1 MEDSG
6 KFDVIHLLVKLT
18 ITPLKWCL
26 GYVIRVISYDIYK
39 YWSNNTWGTMSDFNY
54 LFYSCLFLIRLF
66 LLTKRSEALQL
77 STLSV
82 ALYHCKI
89 LTLATVGL
97 FFFLKKGGTTKTNL
111 GKIGENGATNISYW
125 VECNLKMIAS
135 CQSRLPLNLHTLS
148 FNLMQ

>member
-54 LFYSCLFLIRLF
+54 LFYSCLFLTRLF
-66 LLTKRSEALQL
+66 LLTKKSEALQL

-97 FFFLKKGGTTKTNL
+97 FFSWRRVGRLKQTWEKL
-111 GKIGENGATNISYW
+111 GKIVQQTYHIELNVTW
-125 VECNLKMIAS
+125 KWLHPAS
-135 CQSRLPLNLHTLS
+135 PGYL
-148 FNLMQ
+148 